1 MKIERT
7 NETQA
12 SKSSDTLPVSFSTVT
27 GQSGDLCDIMV
38 KTIPKRSCCEAEDE
52 KPTGAKKVVKK
63 IFNFFFGCCKN
74 KK

>member
-7 NETQA
+7 NETQT

-38 KTIPKRSCCEAEDE
+38 KAYEMSTY
-52 KPTGAKKVVKK
+52 
-63 IFNFFFGCCKN
+63 
-74 KK
+74 